1 MYKERD
7 LFKNRIIGFFN
18 EIVVFKLYILDKY
31 IFVDFVY
38 FKWDYNL
45 LKEEY
50 EKFFKR
56 RSLKIKVLL
65 IFKVIDIILVIWVLS
80 GGIVRSIV
88 VVVVG
93 RVGSFS

>member
-38 FKWDYNL
+38 FKRDYNL

-65 IFKVIDIILVIWVLS
+65 IFKVIDIILVIRVLS